1 MQPYYT
7 QPAVVESFNDQ
18 NGHRHEVVK
27 TRQLENFKIS
37 IEAHISTLTAEMQTL
52 QNHAN
57 WIEPRLNDYHKFME
71 WMQRVHPDVITAY
84 TQATKV
90 EKTLDK
96 ANGEEMF
103 YPQAEAS
110 A

>member
-1 MQPYYT
+1 MNNYT
-7 QPAVVESFNDQ
+7 YTPIVTEKFTDSSGTPHTHINPERLETFKSNLES
-18 NGHRHEVVK
+18 HIVSLTYEVQALK
-27 TRQLENFKIS
+27 Q
-37 IEAHISTLTAEMQTL
+37 
-52 QNHAN
+52 HAN

-90 EKTLDK
+90 EQVLDK
-96 ANGEEMF
+96 ANDEMI
-103 YPQAEAS
+103 YPQSETS

>member
-1 MQPYYT
+1 MQSYYT
-7 QPAVVESFNDQ
+7 QPAIVEAFNDQ
-18 NGHRHEVVK
+18 NGNRHEVVK
-27 TRQLENFKIS
+27 TRQLENFKIN
-37 IEAHISTLTAEMQTL
+37 IEAHISALTEAVQVMKQ
-52 QNHAN
+52 HAS

-90 EKTLDK
+90 EQVLDK
-96 ANGEEMF
+96 ANDEF
-103 YPQAEAS
+103 IYPQSEAS

>member
-37 IEAHISTLTAEMQTL
+37 IEAHIST
-52 QNHAN
+52 
-57 WIEPRLNDYHKFME
+57 
-71 WMQRVHPDVITAY
+71 
-84 TQATKV
+84 
-90 EKTLDK
+90 
-96 ANGEEMF
+96 
-103 YPQAEAS
+103 
-110 A
+110 